1 MSKIRKKRYNFKKI
15 LENFFEKICLRKTG
29 SLDLFQILI
38 FFVYIFLCSKIAK
51 LTEKN
56 DIPYNSNTYNLNNIH
71 WIPKGDKIKT
81 KWGINLDINNVWQ
94 EYPRPQLERKE
105 WINLN
110 GPWLY
115 SITEIGSPKPQKPD
129 GIILIPFPIESS
141 LSGVMKNFYNNQTIW
156 YEKDIEI
163 PQNWSDKNILL
174 HFGGVDWKCKIY
186 MNDIY
191 VGEHSGGYSPFYFD
205 VTNKLK
211 KGINKL
217 IVKVIDPTNRG
228 YQPRGKQVL
237 NPFNAY
243 YTAISG
249 IWQTV
254 WLEPVNNDYIENIEI
269 NNDFDNKE
277 ITINFK
283 LNSKKQLLLNLSCDY
298 NGKNIKV
305 MKGISNSNITIKLEE
320 NEFHEWSPSSPNIY
334 KIKAELFNEKNKII
348 DSILSYTIIRKI
360 EQRIDENGYYR
371 IYLNNKPI
379 FNMGTLDQG
388 YWPDGLYTPPSEK
401 AMIYDINKLKDLG
414 FNTIRKHVKVE
425 PYRYYYYCDI
435 IGMLIW
441 QDMPSGD
448 QGKNIRLKY
457 NYNEGTDVRRSDKSI
472 KSFYQEWGEIIDNLK
487 FFQCIIIWVPFNEA
501 WGQFDTEKVVN
512 FTIKKDSTRLVNPA
526 SGGNVRNCGNI
537 FDVHHYPDPCQ
548 VASSNKSINVIGEY
562 GGIALEIF
570 NHTWKNNSWGYI
582 NLNKTEKLTEK
593 YEEYIEKLIN
603 LTRNG
608 TSAAIYTQTTD
619 VESEINGLITY
630 DRKKIKIIENR
641 IKTANLKLIKSLE

>member
-1 MSKIRKKRYNFKKI
+1 MIERRKRNSSINKI
-15 LENFFEKICLRKTG
+15 LNNFFKSICLRKSG
-29 SLDLFQILI
+29 SIDLFQILI
-38 FFVYIFLCSKIAK
+38 FCIYIILYSVCIK
-51 LTEKN
+51 LN
-56 DIPYNSNTYNLNNIH
+56 DNKSDSNYTPLNLTNIH
-71 WIPKGDKIKT
+71 WKAKGDKIKT
-81 KWGINLDINNVWQ
+81 KWGINLNINNIWK

-115 SITEIGSPKPQKPD
+115 SITEIDSPKPKKAD
-129 GIILIPFPIESS
+129 GIIIVPFPIESS
-141 LSGVMKNFYNNQTIW
+141 LSGVMKNFKDNQAIW

-163 PQNWSDKNILL
+163 PKNWNDKNILL

-186 MNDIY
+186 INDIY

-205 VTNKLK
+205 ITEKLK

-217 IVKVIDPTNRG
+217 FVKVTDPTNKG

-237 NPFNAY
+237 NPSNIY

-277 ITINFK
+277 IKINLI
-283 LNSKKQLLLNLSCDY
+283 LNSKKQLLISLTLEY
-298 NGKNIKV
+298 NGKSIKFIN
-305 MKGISNSNITIKLEE
+305 GHSNTNITIKLEE

-334 KIKAELFNEKNKII
+334 RIKAELFKEENKLI
-348 DSILSYTIIRKI
+348 DSILSYTTIRKI
-360 EQRIDENGYYR
+360 EQRKDEKGYYR

-379 FNMGTLDQG
+379 FNLGTLDQG
-388 YWPDGLYTPPSEK
+388 YWPDGLYTPPSEE
-401 AMIYDINKLKDLG
+401 AMIYDINKLKELG
-414 FNTIRKHVKVE
+414 FNTIRKHGKVE

-448 QGKNIRLKY
+448 IGKNIWKY
-457 NYNEGTDVRRSDKSI
+457 NNYYVGTDRRRSDKSI
-472 KSFYQEWGEIIDNLK
+472 KTFYKEWGEIIDNLK
-487 FFQCIIIWVPFNEA
+487 FFQCIIIWIPFNEA

-512 FTIKKDSTRLVNPA
+512 FTIKKDSTRLINSA
-526 SGGNVRNCGNI
+526 SGGNARNCGNI
-537 FDVHHYPDPCQ
+537 YDVHHYTEPSQ
-548 VASSNKSINVIGEY
+548 FSSSNTSINVIGEY
-562 GGIALEIF
+562 GGLGLKIF
-570 NHTWKNNSWGYI
+570 NHTWNNNSCAYVKLKSI
-582 NLNKTEKLTEK
+582 RKLTKK
-593 YEEYIEKLIN
+593 YEEFIKKLIN
-603 LTRNG
+603 YQKKG

-630 DRKKIKIIENR
+630 DRKKMKIIESR
-641 IKTANLKLIKSLE
+641 IKLAKLKLIQSLK